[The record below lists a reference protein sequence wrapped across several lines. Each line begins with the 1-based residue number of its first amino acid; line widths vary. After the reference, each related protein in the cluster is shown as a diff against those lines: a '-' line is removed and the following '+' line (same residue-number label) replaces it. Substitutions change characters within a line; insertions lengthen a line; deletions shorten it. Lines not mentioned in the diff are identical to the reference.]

1 MDSFEAHSLLG
12 GAAFDETGEH
22 SATRTDELGELTA
35 GTPDV
40 ASLEETKH
48 GALAHGP
55 EADVVR
61 NGEDTGLNTDR
72 QIGVIRQAD
81 KDALFKRLNAGLK
94 DRSALVNRVGAS
106 GYSSSGLAVA
116 VGEDADGVSIGFE

>member
-1 MDSFEAHSLLG
+1 MNSFEAHSLLG

-22 SATRTDELGELTA
+22 TATRSDELGELTA

-40 ASLEETKH
+40 TRLEETEH
-48 GALAHGP
+48 GALAHGS
-55 EADVVR
+55 ETDVVR
-61 NGEDTGLNTDR
+61 DGKDTRLNTDR
-72 QIGVIRQAD
+72 QSGVIREAA
-81 KDALFKRLNAGLK
+81 KDALFKRLNAGIK

-106 GYSSSGLAVA
+106 GHSSSGLAVA